1 VPAAQPGSVRGCLRA
16 HHRFAGWSGAG
27 RPGFAARGGSE
38 SGIFDHRAPPGE
50 LRRLS
55 ELQPGDRT
63 RITQV
68 GGDGDTSR
76 RLMDLGLIR
85 GTAVEVVRM
94 APLGDPIEV
103 RIRGFMLSLRR
114 TEADHITVE

>member
-1 VPAAQPGSVRGCLRA
+1 MRTLSDLKSGDRA
-16 HHRFAGWSGAG
+16 RVTAVGGAG
-27 RPGFAARGGSE
+27 EAA
-38 SGIFDHRAPPGE
+38 
-50 LRRLS
+50 
-55 ELQPGDRT
+55 
-63 RITQV
+63 
-68 GGDGDTSR
+68 R

-85 GTAVEVVRM
+85 GTAVEVVRK